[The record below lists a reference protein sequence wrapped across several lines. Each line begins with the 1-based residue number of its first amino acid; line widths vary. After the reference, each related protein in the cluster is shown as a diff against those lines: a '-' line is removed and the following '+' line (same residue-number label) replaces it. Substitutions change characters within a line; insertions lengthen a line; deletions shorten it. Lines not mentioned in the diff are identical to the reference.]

1 MHTQCC
7 IPLPWPGRLPGGQ
20 MCWRAAGPATS
31 GERGCQ
37 FSAHGASRCSP
48 APHARSR
55 AACRRRQSP
64 CSRTRHAAAGRASPA
79 ALEPTSTGSQI
90 AAGPPAAAAPTA
102 QEGRQPQR
110 GTGSCTG
117 DSRGQQWQ
125 AAATPA
131 DSRRRSAGHP
141 LRRPEDRAR
150 SPVASTSRTENGVK
164 ELRPGRPQLHSHGL
178 WHPPASP

>member
-1 MHTQCC
+1 MLHSPTLAWPTTRRANVLASGWACHEWGAGLSVQRTRRLSLLTCAAR
-7 IPLPWPGRLPGGQ
+7 PLACSLP
-20 MCWRAAGPATS
+20 P
-31 GERGCQ
+31 
-37 FSAHGASRCSP
+37 SP
-48 APHARSR
+48 EPMQPHPP
-55 AACRRRQSP
+55 CRRRPRQP
-64 CSRTRHAAAGRASPA
+64 GGAGAHQHRLSN
-79 ALEPTSTGSQI
+79 SG
-90 AAGPPAAAAPTA
+90 GPPAAAAPTA